1 MGKDLKYVVPAYLKV
16 LLPQDGAV
24 IVESASR
31 GRVVSTRNLITN
43 VNGWID
49 LGDYKGTK
57 LNFFV

>member
-1 MGKDLKYVVPAYLKV
+1 MVPAYLKV

-57 LNFFV
+57 LNFLV